1 MLLRQIFLL
10 SMCLLLVTVIN
21 AQDAKDIES
30 RYATFSKHKKFFAK
44 DKWAMVKFQIIYKLT
59 TAKVTKAMDKN
70 DYIKSKSSSGSYGI
84 LEGITEED
92 LQNITDQ
99 VAENFIRRMKEEAG
113 VEVITWGSFADS
125 PNTSKIKEKAEERE
139 LYSKSQGLGY
149 AMSYDGTPYWN
160 KVIQIVPG
168 GKKLAKELGANNG
181 MLSIYIDFA
190 DTEAEASAFVSSK
203 KGGGWITHRWSESA
217 DQNITPIVRVKPNMG
232 SQNAWEAATSI
243 GGTSVGGQTELLHS
257 WNITYAGAEPDK
269 LASDVQFATKVEAF
283 AGQLPTVLQ
292 NRSNNKIEY
301 VKSFVVQTTPEK
313 YGAAVMDAT
322 NKYFDDV
329 IGYYNLTKP

>member
-1 MLLRQIFLL
+1 MKLRQILTTLALL
-10 SMCLLLVTVIN
+10 MVFSASK
-21 AQDAKDIES
+21 AQDQKDIES
-30 RYATFSKHKKFFAK
+30 RYATFSKHKKFYAK

-70 DYIKSKSSSGSYGI
+70 DYIKAKSSSGSYGI

-92 LQNITDQ
+92 LQAITDQ
-99 VAENFIRRMKEEAG
+99 VAENFIKRMKEEAG
-113 VEVITWGSFADS
+113 IEIVTWSSFADS
-125 PNTSKIKEKAEERE
+125 PNASKIKEKAEERE

-181 MLSIYIDFA
+181 MLSLYIDFA

-217 DQNITPIVRVKPNMG
+217 DQNIIPVVRVKPNMG
-232 SQNAWEAATSI
+232 SQNTWEAATNI
-243 GGTSVGGQTELLHS
+243 GGTSVGGQSELLHS

-269 LASDVQFATKVEAF
+269 LASDVQFATKVEEF

-301 VKSFVVQTTPEK
+301 VKSFVVKTTPEK

-329 IGYYNLTKP
+329 INYYNLTKP